1 MSQRLLRVR
10 ELLKREIG
18 SVITRDYVFNALV
31 TVNDVDVTP
40 DLRNGHVFISVLGP
54 DSEKDKI
61 VRRLN
66 KDRGIIQRKISKRVV
81 LKFTPKLHFKSDESI
96 ERGVRTLSVI
106 EKLDSLEEALGEKD
120 EQDDKDGTEGRL
132 QQSIGEDV

>member
-40 DLRNGHVFISVLGP
+40 DLRNGHVFIGVLGP
-54 DSEKDKI
+54 DSEKNKI